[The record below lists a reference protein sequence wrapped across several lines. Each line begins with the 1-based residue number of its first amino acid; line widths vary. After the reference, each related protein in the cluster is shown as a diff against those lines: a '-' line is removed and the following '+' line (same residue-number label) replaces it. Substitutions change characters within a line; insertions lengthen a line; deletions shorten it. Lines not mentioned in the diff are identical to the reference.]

1 MVVPLDEGFAEV
13 GVGPV
18 EGLAGSE
25 DWKSAFYARL
35 FSDFNIAHNYQ

>member
-1 MVVPLDEGFAEV
+1 VFGEADWRATGVVVPLGEGFAEV

-25 DWKSAFYARL
+25 DWRSAFYV
-35 FSDFNIAHNYQ
+35 